1 MKIDALNTSDI
12 LTHQTHA
19 FLFAGSFQKA
29 INDNVKDKPCSLI
42 KGELKAN
49 MAYLPGTSHSI
60 GLNPDTM
67 HMVAFFSPRPM
78 DGVPLSQ
85 QTTPA

>member
-1 MKIDALNTSDI
+1 MKIDALKTSDI

-42 KGELKAN
+42 KGELKAKIKLFFCLKAWATN
-49 MAYLPGTSHSI
+49 IKAY
-60 GLNPDTM
+60 N
-67 HMVAFFSPRPM
+67 FFPF
-78 DGVPLSQ
+78 
-85 QTTPA
+85 